1 LIFLTNMRMLYD
13 KFLPVRKQLGFFCR
27 VQVKQGMRG
36 TFVGF

>member
-1 LIFLTNMRMLYD
+1 MLTLYA

-36 TFVGF
+36 LL